1 MLSKFVLLFISLCAL
16 VLPGCGG
23 GSTSLTSA
31 SVSEIQANQL
41 KYGQSTEFTIIGNL
55 LENDINVSIQ
65 NCKGLALVA
74 VGTSTSKTV
83 TCTISAVGTGAVSLE
98 VKLVDGAV
106 LKSVSFDVPN
116 PQVTMETNLGSM
128 LVELNPKVA
137 PISTDNFLQYVNNK
151 FYDNTIIHR
160 IVTTGIFIAQGGW
173 LTPVPSLQPGQKS
186 AITLE
191 VNKGLSNI
199 KGTLAMARGSELNSA
214 TSQYFFNLA
223 DNTGLDT
230 ANGGYAVFGKIISGI
245 EVLDAMSNVKTTTA
259 FGLADLP
266 ANSVIVKSVSQTK

>member
-16 VLPGCGG
+16 VLSGCGG

-41 KYGQSTEFTIIGNL
+41 KYGQPTEFTITGNL

-83 TCTISAVGTGAVSLE
+83 TCTISAVGTGAISLE

-128 LVELNPKVA
+128 LVELNPTVA

-186 AITLE
+186 AISLE

-199 KGTLAMARGSELNSA
+199 KGTLAMARGPELNSA

-223 DNTGLDT
+223 DNTTLDT

>member
-1 MLSKFVLLFISLCAL
+1 
-16 VLPGCGG
+16 
-23 GSTSLTSA
+23 
-31 SVSEIQANQL
+31 
-41 KYGQSTEFTIIGNL
+41 
-55 LENDINVSIQ
+55 
-65 NCKGLALVA
+65 
-74 VGTSTSKTV
+74 
-83 TCTISAVGTGAVSLE
+83 LE

-128 LVELNPKVA
+128 LVELNPTVA

>member
-1 MLSKFVLLFISLCAL
+1 MLYKLVLLFISLCAL
-16 VLPGCGG
+16 VLLGCGG
-23 GSTSLTSA
+23 GSTSLTST

-83 TCTISAVGTGAVSLE
+83 TCTISAVGAGAVSLE

-173 LTPVPSLQPGQKS
+173 LTPAPSLQTGQKS
-186 AITLE
+186 AISLE